1 MLDRANPYSLALF
14 CWVTLLCAVQAQA
27 CFTVE
32 EQRSEGMDIIYHPIV
47 KASEKEDSSVWGFSL
62 TVLFCVQYISC
73 RCFVPVPFVHKIK

>member
-47 KASEKEDSSVWGFSL
+47 KA
-62 TVLFCVQYISC
+62 
-73 RCFVPVPFVHKIK
+73 